1 MNHRNVRGKILYTA
15 ERDGKNLE
23 SGREW
28 FSMTVH
34 EDGQRTVRSHCEIE
48 QGLVADRTVIRD
60 VTYTVDRDF
69 KPLDGFVRLHRS
81 GEYLGS
87 GWFRVTDGLAECES
101 HNVLDG
107 RVSQRFELD
116 KPVPSLGAHALTC
129 DILHLGRFD
138 HGTGEPIQAVR
149 GAMLTSL
156 EHDGCSG
163 PLLASIDFDIEYVGR
178 ETIEV
183 PAGRMETDHYRFL
196 LEGTLPQE
204 HPTEEL
210 WCIPEEF
217 IFVKI
222 TVGGYMNARFELAE
236 LEYDY

>member
-1 MNHRNVRGKILYTA
+1 MYTA

-23 SGREW
+23 GGREW

-48 QGLVADRTVIRD
+48 QGLVTDRTVIRD

-81 GEYLGS
+81 GEYLGG

-116 KPVPSLGAHALTC
+116 QPVPSVGAHALTC

-138 HGTGEPIQAVR
+138 HGTAESIQPVR

-156 EHDGCSG
+156 EHNGCSG
-163 PLLASIDFDIEYVGR
+163 LLLAPIDFDIEYVGR

-183 PAGRMETDHYRFL
+183 PAGSMKTDHYRFL

-222 TVGGYMNARFELAE
+222 TVGGYMNATFELAE